1 MLNIMLVSVL
11 TSTASPLI
19 KQLIVGRHSQIT
31 ELTNS
36 WALFHTNI
44 SKMIS
49 IRTRSGI
56 IIVFS
61 ISISFNGAII
71 LNFDLESS
79 GFFFRVKC
87 AFFYGFGVELNFVVD
102 FVHMLLQ
109 LRHLLFYTNFLLFEH
124 IQTLLKR

>member
-1 MLNIMLVSVL
+1 MLNIMLMSEL

-19 KQLIVGRHSQIT
+19 RQLVVGRHSQIT

-36 WALFHTNI
+36 WALFHTKI

-49 IRTRSGI
+49 IRIRSGI
-56 IIVFS
+56 IIVYS
-61 ISISFNGAII
+61 ISINFNGGII

-87 AFFYGFGVELNFVVD
+87 AFFDGFGVELNFVVD

-109 LRHLLFYTNFLLFEH
+109 LRHLLFYADFLLFEH